1 VLEVYENMEEQE
13 MTDNIQCGITP
24 EIAKAR
30 SDKVRE
36 EAIKAFDKWVENVA
50 IPEACFELNGFV
62 GGFKAGQASR
72 NELLRECLLAISY
85 MMEDM
90 RKRIDND
97 AISEAVQQ
105 FNALPSCSGE
115 KNEDGS
121 YTLPMSQSTVSRLV
135 AVTAKLKEAL
145 NDTDS

>member
-1 VLEVYENMEEQE
+1 
-13 MTDNIQCGITP
+13 MTDMGKLFQQWVQDQCGNASGDLV
-24 EIAKAR
+24 EY
-30 SDKVRE
+30 S
-36 EAIKAFDKWVENVA
+36 AFHD
-50 IPEACFELNGFV
+50 
-62 GGFKAGQASR
+62 GFKAGQASR
-72 NELLRECLLAISY
+72 DELLRECLLAISY

-135 AVTAKLKEAL
+135 AVTAKLNEAL